1 MTIARDKQT
10 FTNILTALGAP
21 AALAYLNAGVPHRY
35 SAIYRLQDGMFENIY
50 LHDKQAE
57 VIPEFLA
64 VVPFEVSFCQF
75 VLRDTAFSTV
85 DSAADKRLD
94 RHKYQGVVASYHGV
108 PILDETGELAGTL
121 CHFDVVTHPLCE
133 TEFEL
138 LEHAGRAFPAR
149 LLQRPEAQVVAD
161 KASAL

>member
-1 MTIARDKQT
+1 MTIAPDNQQ
-10 FTNILTALGAP
+10 FANILNALGAP

-50 LHDKQAE
+50 LHDKQGE

-75 VLRDTAFSTV
+75 VLRDTAFRTD
-85 DSAADKRLD
+85 DSGTDRRLD

-108 PILDETGELAGTL
+108 PILDGTGELAGTL
-121 CHFDVVTHPLCE
+121 CHFDVMSYPLSAA
-133 TEFEL
+133 EFEL

-149 LLQRPEAQVVAD
+149 LLQRPDPRVVA
-161 KASAL
+161 KVSAL

>member
-1 MTIARDKQT
+1 MTIARDQKQ
-10 FTNILTALGAP
+10 FANILTALSAP

-35 SAIYRLQDGMFENIY
+35 SAIYRLQDSVFENIY
-50 LHDKQAE
+50 LHDKQGD

-64 VVPFEVSFCQF
+64 VVPSEVSFCQF
-75 VLRDTAFSTV
+75 VLRDAAFRTD
-85 DSAADKRLD
+85 DSAADRRLD

-108 PILDETGELAGTL
+108 PILDETGELAGPL
-121 CHFDVVTHPLCE
+121 CHFDVVAHPLSE
-133 TEFEL
+133 TGFEL

-149 LLQRPEAQVVAD
+149 LLQRPDARAVAD

>member
-1 MTIARDKQT
+1 MTIARDPRQFAK
-10 FTNILTALGAP
+10 ILASLGAP
-21 AALAYLNAGVPHRY
+21 SALAYLNAGVPHRY
-35 SAIYRLQDGMFENIY
+35 SAIYRLRGHEFENIF
-50 LHDKQAE
+50 LHDKQGE

-75 VLRDTAFSTV
+75 VLRDSAFRTD

-108 PILDETGELAGTL
+108 PILDDTGELAGTL
-121 CHFDVVTHPLCE
+121 CHFDVVGHALSE

-138 LEHAGRAFPAR
+138 LQEAGRAFPVR
-149 LLQRPEAQVVAD
+149 SLNRPDPEGKDEKFQMP
-161 KASAL
+161 